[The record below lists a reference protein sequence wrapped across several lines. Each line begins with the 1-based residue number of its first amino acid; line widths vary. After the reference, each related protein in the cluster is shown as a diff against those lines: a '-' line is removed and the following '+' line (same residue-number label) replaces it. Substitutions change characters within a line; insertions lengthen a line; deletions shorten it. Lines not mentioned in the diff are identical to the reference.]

1 MMECIRDDFEQDCQP
16 NRKKLIDTTKM
27 QVDEDGE
34 SRPPAASAAAE
45 AVPDSANILVF
56 VTACNMHTALL
67 HATY

>member
-34 SRPPAASAAAE
+34 SRPPAASAAANNE
-45 AVPDSANILVF
+45 EE
-56 VTACNMHTALL
+56 
-67 HATY
+67 